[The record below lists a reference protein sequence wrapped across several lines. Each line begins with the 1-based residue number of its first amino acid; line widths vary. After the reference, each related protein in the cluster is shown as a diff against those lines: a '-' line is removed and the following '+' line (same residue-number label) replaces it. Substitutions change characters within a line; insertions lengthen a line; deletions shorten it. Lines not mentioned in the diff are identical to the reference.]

1 MKTRKKRERK
11 EPLEEELPQKE
22 EKTKKQGKKVAAQ
35 GASPQKATRSP
46 QKTKSPSPRKKGN
59 SVRAKPI
66 QLEGPQFHG
75 PETNSAVR
83 QSQEVLQYE
92 SINQLALANMRQMI
106 QEGSHDQQEAAELLR
121 GVNAANSQFV
131 LAEVALKTSWEAEPN
146 GEKVNAMRMHSAT
159 LGPCCR
165 Q

>member
-1 MKTRKKRERK
+1 M
-11 EPLEEELPQKE
+11 
-22 EKTKKQGKKVAAQ
+22 AAQ
-35 GASPQKATRSP
+35 GVSPQKATRSP

-59 SVRAKPI
+59 PVRAKHI

-121 GVNAANSQFV
+121 GVNAANSQSV
-131 LAEVALKTSWEAEPN
+131 LTEVALKNSWEAELN
-146 GEKVNAMRMHSAT
+146 GEDGNAMRKLSTT
-159 LGPCCR
+159 LGLCCR